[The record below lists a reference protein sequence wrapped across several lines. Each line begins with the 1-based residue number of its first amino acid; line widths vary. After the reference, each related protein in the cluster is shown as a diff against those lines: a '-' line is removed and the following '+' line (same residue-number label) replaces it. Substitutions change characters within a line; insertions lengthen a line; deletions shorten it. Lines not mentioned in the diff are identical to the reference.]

1 MNKLKRIL
9 ILGLIAI
16 LCFSVIPTTVA
27 YADPQPFSITGSDGN
42 TYTPVKTDIAAAQEG
57 EIHPTVYCLWVPED
71 VANLTIRAA
80 DTYTEMICG
89 CNKGTLTSE
98 NGENVLSLP
107 TSGHDSFC
115 LQLWLSL
122 GNYPGYEKYID
133 GSCEN
138 LIQVKVAAI
147 NGGVVTEINYI
158 LIQVGGTKLI
168 EDSQPFTI
176 TGSDGNTYT
185 PVKTDIAVQDGEIV
199 PTVYCLWVP
208 KDVAN
213 LTIRAADPYKEMVCE
228 CGQQGPVTN
237 ENGENIMSLPTSGH
251 SEFCLKFWLGIGNYP
266 GYEKYIDGN
275 CEDLIQVKLIAK
287 NDGVITEINYI
298 LIQVGGSVPTEDT
311 TPPELSLVADGVQR
325 TGETTATVKFTSSEA
340 GTVYYSLV
348 SADAVDTSTAGTA
361 MVSGENMLN
370 ITGITADAATVY
382 IKAKDGSGNV
392 SESTLEAAVPAY
404 ETTYEIYLGLWS
416 HAQYYDLGYRVAS
429 VTADGRPLSMSGI
442 SEVECSGVKAGQTV
456 KVTLYIPEAGK
467 ELASV
472 SLITN
477 DGNKTPINVTVDGT
491 ENSFTFTMPA
501 ANVRTAIGESFTL
514 KDSSIVRYSLKSGVS
529 LLYSNVGDIESNR
542 QGTVI
547 FTDSNGVTLMQA
559 QPGQQVT
566 VTAQPVPY
574 TAGDVFHRE
583 FVCWKDI
590 EGIKVS
596 AEDQLKPSFT
606 FEMPAN
612 DVYLFAEINNVGT
625 EVTWKTNPLDVT
637 NVQLKG
643 LSSNDSPFVFADGAT
658 LSAIPLGEDWWYR
671 YEFTGW
677 TVERDGT
684 TLPDSEVST
693 SLVNSSRPKGSFG
706 YATKVEFKASGEKMT
721 VTANF
726 RERAFASVTAAADA
740 AMGSA
745 TVTVGGSTPAETQ
758 SVVYEGQTVTLT
770 ATPGE
775 RYMLKGWEVKDADNK
790 DVTYTVAKDVN
801 VATFIMPAT
810 GKAITAK
817 AIFEVDPDKASPAC
831 VLEDVELAIP
841 SATVEN
847 TGTSYTITVPANTDA
862 DTLAAA
868 VLKFTISKY
877 ADVVTADGSVWP
889 EDGKACGMT
898 LDTPVTFTVR
908 SEKCRIGKDDTAKA
922 DYTITVIRAKSTQ
935 CAIGS
940 AKLGNVDGVVDQTG
954 KTLTFTVPADTEDSA
969 VTNMPL
975 TFACSQ
981 YASIKL
987 KDAEAD
993 WVNDT
998 ACGMKLNEE
1007 KTFVVTAEDGTTTA
1021 VYTVVIHRAPSDKKA
1036 LTGATLG
1043 DIAAVI
1049 DEDGHALT
1057 FTVPADTT
1065 DSTLGEMIL
1074 QFTCPPRAAVKLKD
1088 AEDNW
1093 PAAGLRS
1100 GLKLGVPATF
1110 VVTAENGDTQ
1120 EYTVTVNREKSTEKA
1135 ITEAVLTKTGGASV
1149 KADISEQNKT
1159 VTFMLPVGTTDADV
1173 AAMTLKFTCS
1183 QYASI
1188 KLEGAETN
1196 WPADGQLCGMKLNET
1211 KTFVVTAENGDTQAY
1226 TVLIVRGKSSAK
1238 EITNALLLA
1247 KAGDTTSPATVK
1259 IDNAKKTIDFTLPA
1273 GSDTSKLGEMIL
1285 KLTVSDYATVKKSGD
1300 TGNWPAEGKACD
1312 MELDKAATFT
1322 VTAENG
1328 STQDYTVTITRTK
1341 STTKDITAV
1350 KLLNADKSVIAEGK
1364 LSGTTWTIT
1373 LPSDTDK
1380 ALINKIGTSTD
1391 VFMQINYTGVS
1402 LAQAEGYSDA
1412 SAAENMKWSSGNIMC
1427 GISPNSSNTFT
1438 VTAEDGSTKT
1448 YTVEIKYTAPNAPTL
1463 SNGSATRTS
1472 KTGATVKFTSSE
1484 AGTYYYKVVTHGAAA
1499 PTVDE
1504 IKKSTTKGTASAGET
1519 TFTLSNLT
1527 EDARD
1532 IYIVVVSASGGE
1544 STALKIEIPAYGGGT
1559 ETPDTGKFTITANAP
1574 KGGTI
1579 TTNRTKADKGD
1590 EIIVTVTPDSGY
1602 QMVEGSLSY
1611 SLAVAGGETVK
1622 ITGNRFIMPGGNV
1635 TITCKWETATTTAK
1649 GITSFSING
1658 VAGAVNNTT
1667 NTITITMPRGTD
1679 VTKLTPTISTNG
1691 VKSLTPGSGETVNF
1705 TNSVTYTATME
1716 DGSTKT
1722 YTVTVYVDKGTLA
1735 DQFWDKL
1742 TDFVNQVPWW
1752 EYAKHQQSTSKYPKY
1767 W

>member
-27 YADPQPFSITGSDGN
+27 YADSQPFSITGSDGTAYTPVKTDIKYDPVGEIYPTLYCLWVPEDVEALTIRASDIYTTLQCACNKGGTSTTENGEIVLSLSTNNHTKRCLSTKLKNISGVGKYIDSSTDVTHLMLVKLYDDQATDISYILIQAGGTKLIADPQPFSITGSDG
-42 TYTPVKTDIAAAQEG
+42 TAYTPVKTDIKYDPVG
-57 EIHPTVYCLWVPED
+57 EIYPTLYCLWVPED
-71 VANLTIRAA
+71 VEALTIRAS
-80 DTYTEMICG
+80 DIYTTLQCA
-89 CNKGTLTSE
+89 CNKGGTSTTE
-98 NGENVLSLP
+98 NGEIVLSLS
-107 TSGHDSFC
+107 TNNHTKRCLSTKLKNISGV
-115 LQLWLSL
+115 
-122 GNYPGYEKYID
+122 GKYID
-133 GSCEN
+133 SSTDVTH
-138 LIQVKVAAI
+138 LMLVKLYDDQATDI
-147 NGGVVTEINYI
+147 SYI
-158 LIQVGGTKLI
+158 LIQ
-168 EDSQPFTI
+168 
-176 TGSDGNTYT
+176 
-185 PVKTDIAVQDGEIV
+185 A
-199 PTVYCLWVP
+199 
-208 KDVAN
+208 
-213 LTIRAADPYKEMVCE
+213 
-228 CGQQGPVTN
+228 
-237 ENGENIMSLPTSGH
+237 
-251 SEFCLKFWLGIGNYP
+251 
-266 GYEKYIDGN
+266 
-275 CEDLIQVKLIAK
+275 
-287 NDGVITEINYI
+287 
-298 LIQVGGSVPTEDT
+298 GGSVPTEDT

-340 GTVYYSLV
+340 GTAYYSLV
-348 SADAVDTSTAGTA
+348 SADAVDTSAAGTA
-361 MVSGENMLN
+361 MVSGENTLN
-370 ITGITADAATVY
+370 ITGLTADAATVY
-382 IKAKDGSGNV
+382 IKAKDSSGNISV
-392 SESTLEAAVPAY
+392 STLEAAVPAY

-429 VTADGRPLSMSGI
+429 VTADGKPLSMSGI

-501 ANVRTAIGESFTL
+501 ANVRTAIGERFTL

-706 YATKVEFKASGEKMT
+706 YATKVEFKASGKKMA

-726 RERAFASVTAAADA
+726 LERAFASVTAAADA

-745 TVTVGGSTPAETQ
+745 TVTVGENTGTSQYP
-758 SVVYEGQTVTLT
+758 VYEGQSVILTAAPGARYTLT
-770 ATPGE
+770 
-775 RYMLKGWEVKDADNK
+775 GWEVKDTDGTEIA
-790 DVTYTVAKDVN
+790 VTPVEGNAN
-801 VATFIMPAT
+801 QATFTMPAT
-810 GKAITAK
+810 GKNISAK

-868 VLKFTISKY
+868 VLKFTVSKY

-908 SEKCRIGKDDTAKA
+908 SEKCRIGKDGTAKA

>member
-27 YADPQPFSITGSDGN
+27 YADSQPFSITGSDG
-42 TYTPVKTDIAAAQEG
+42 TAYTPVKTDIKYDPVG
-57 EIHPTVYCLWVPED
+57 EIYPTVYCLRVPED
-71 VANLTIRAA
+71 VATLTIRAS
-80 DTYTEMICG
+80 DIYTTLQCA
-89 CNKGTLTSE
+89 CNKGGTSTTE
-98 NGENVLSLP
+98 NGEIVLSLS
-107 TSGHDSFC
+107 TNNHTKRCLSTKLKNISGV
-115 LQLWLSL
+115 
-122 GNYPGYEKYID
+122 GKYID
-133 GSCEN
+133 SSTDVTH
-138 LIQVKVAAI
+138 LMLVKLYDDQATDI
-147 NGGVVTEINYI
+147 SYI
-158 LIQVGGTKLI
+158 LIQ
-168 EDSQPFTI
+168 
-176 TGSDGNTYT
+176 
-185 PVKTDIAVQDGEIV
+185 A
-199 PTVYCLWVP
+199 
-208 KDVAN
+208 
-213 LTIRAADPYKEMVCE
+213 
-228 CGQQGPVTN
+228 
-237 ENGENIMSLPTSGH
+237 
-251 SEFCLKFWLGIGNYP
+251 
-266 GYEKYIDGN
+266 
-275 CEDLIQVKLIAK
+275 
-287 NDGVITEINYI
+287 
-298 LIQVGGSVPTEDT
+298 GGSVPTEDT

-340 GTVYYSLV
+340 GTAYYSLV
-348 SADAVDTSTAGTA
+348 SADAVDTSAAGTA
-361 MVSGENMLN
+361 MVSGENTLN
-370 ITGITADAATVY
+370 ITGLTADAATVY
-382 IKAKDGSGNV
+382 IKAKDSSGNISV
-392 SESTLEAAVPAY
+392 STLEAAVPAY

-501 ANVRTAIGESFTL
+501 ANVRTAIGERFTL

-574 TAGDVFHRE
+574 TAGDVFHRK

-706 YATKVEFKASGEKMT
+706 YATKVEFKASGKKMA

-775 RYMLKGWEVKDADNK
+775 RYTLKGWEVKDKDNTP
-790 DVTYTVAKDVN
+790 VEYTVAEDVN
-801 VATFIMPAT
+801 VATFTMPAT

-817 AIFEVDPDKASPAC
+817 AIFEVDPDKASAAC

-841 SATVEN
+841 SAKVEN

-868 VLKFTISKY
+868 ELKFTVSEY

-889 EDGKACGMT
+889 EDGKACGMA

-922 DYTITVIRAKSTQ
+922 DYT
-935 CAIGS
+935 
-940 AKLGNVDGVVDQTG
+940 
-954 KTLTFTVPADTEDSA
+954 
-969 VTNMPL
+969 
-975 TFACSQ
+975 
-981 YASIKL
+981 
-987 KDAEAD
+987 
-993 WVNDT
+993 
-998 ACGMKLNEE
+998 
-1007 KTFVVTAEDGTTTA
+1007 
-1021 VYTVVIHRAPSDKKA
+1021 
-1036 LTGATLG
+1036 
-1043 DIAAVI
+1043 
-1049 DEDGHALT
+1049 
-1057 FTVPADTT
+1057 
-1065 DSTLGEMIL
+1065 
-1074 QFTCPPRAAVKLKD
+1074 
-1088 AEDNW
+1088 
-1093 PAAGLRS
+1093 
-1100 GLKLGVPATF
+1100 
-1110 VVTAENGDTQ
+1110 
-1120 EYTVTVNREKSTEKA
+1120 
-1135 ITEAVLTKTGGASV
+1135 
-1149 KADISEQNKT
+1149 
-1159 VTFMLPVGTTDADV
+1159 
-1173 AAMTLKFTCS
+1173 
-1183 QYASI
+1183 
-1188 KLEGAETN
+1188 
-1196 WPADGQLCGMKLNET
+1196 
-1211 KTFVVTAENGDTQAY
+1211 
-1226 TVLIVRGKSSAK
+1226 
-1238 EITNALLLA
+1238 
-1247 KAGDTTSPATVK
+1247 
-1259 IDNAKKTIDFTLPA
+1259 
-1273 GSDTSKLGEMIL
+1273 
-1285 KLTVSDYATVKKSGD
+1285 
-1300 TGNWPAEGKACD
+1300 
-1312 MELDKAATFT
+1312 
-1322 VTAENG
+1322 
-1328 STQDYTVTITRTK
+1328 VTITKAK
-1341 STTKDITAV
+1341 SSEKDITAV

-1402 LAQAEGYSDA
+1402 LAQAEGYDDA
-1412 SAAENMKWSSGNIMC
+1412 TGIIGKWSSGNVMC
-1427 GISPNSSNTFT
+1427 GISPNSSKTFT

-1463 SNGSATRTS
+1463 SGGSATRTS

-1484 AGTYYYKVVTHGAAA
+1484 AGNYFYKVVDHGAAV
-1499 PTVDE
+1499 PTVDTS
-1504 IKKSTTKGTASAGET
+1504 KNGTSAVKGENTI
-1519 TFTLSNLT
+1519 TLSNLT

-1532 IYIVVVSASGGE
+1532 IYIVVVNASRGE
-1544 STALKIEIPAYGGGT
+1544 SAALKAEIPAYGSGS
-1559 ETPDTGKFTITANAP
+1559 ETPDTGKFTITINAP

-1590 EIIVTVTPDSGY
+1590 EIIVTVKPDSGY
-1602 QMVEGSLSY
+1602 QMVEGSLTY

-1622 ITGNRFIMPGGNV
+1622 ITGNRFTMPAGNV

-1649 GITSFSING
+1649 GITSFSVSG
-1658 VAGAVNNTT
+1658 VVGAVNNTT
-1667 NTITITMPRGTD
+1667 NTITITLPRGTD
-1679 VTKLTPTISTNG
+1679 VTKLTPVIATNG
-1691 VKSLTPGSGETVNF
+1691 VKSLTPGSGETVDF
-1705 TNSVTYTATME
+1705 TNAVTYTAAME
-1716 DGSTKT
+1716 DGSSKT

-1742 TDFVNQVPWW
+1742 TDFATQVPWW

>member
-27 YADPQPFSITGSDGN
+27 YADSQPFSITGSDGTAYTPVKTDIKYDPVGEIYPTLYCLWVPEDVEALTIRASDIYTTLQCACNKGGTSTTENGEIVLSLSTNNHTKRCLSTKLKNISGVGKYIDSSTDVTHLMLVKLYDDQATDISYILIQAGGTKLIADPQPFSITGSDG
-42 TYTPVKTDIAAAQEG
+42 TAYTPVKTDIKYDPVG
-57 EIHPTVYCLWVPED
+57 EIYPTLYCLWVPED
-71 VANLTIRAA
+71 VEALTIRAS
-80 DTYTEMICG
+80 DIYTTLQCA
-89 CNKGTLTSE
+89 CNKGGTSTTE
-98 NGENVLSLP
+98 NGEIVLSLS
-107 TSGHDSFC
+107 TNNHTKRCLSTKLKNISGV
-115 LQLWLSL
+115 
-122 GNYPGYEKYID
+122 GKYID
-133 GSCEN
+133 SSTDVTH
-138 LIQVKVAAI
+138 LMLVKLYDDQATDI
-147 NGGVVTEINYI
+147 SYI
-158 LIQVGGTKLI
+158 LIQ
-168 EDSQPFTI
+168 
-176 TGSDGNTYT
+176 
-185 PVKTDIAVQDGEIV
+185 A
-199 PTVYCLWVP
+199 
-208 KDVAN
+208 
-213 LTIRAADPYKEMVCE
+213 
-228 CGQQGPVTN
+228 
-237 ENGENIMSLPTSGH
+237 
-251 SEFCLKFWLGIGNYP
+251 
-266 GYEKYIDGN
+266 
-275 CEDLIQVKLIAK
+275 
-287 NDGVITEINYI
+287 
-298 LIQVGGSVPTEDT
+298 GGSVPTEDT

-340 GTVYYSLV
+340 GTAYYSLV
-348 SADAVDTSTAGTA
+348 SADAVDTSAAGTA
-361 MVSGENMLN
+361 MVSGENTLN
-370 ITGITADAATVY
+370 ITGLTADAATVY
-382 IKAKDGSGNV
+382 IKAKDSSGNISV
-392 SESTLEAAVPAY
+392 STLEAAVPAY

-429 VTADGRPLSMSGI
+429 VTVDGRPLSMSGI

-501 ANVRTAIGESFTL
+501 ANVRTAIGERFTL

-574 TAGDVFHRE
+574 TAGDVFHRK

-706 YATKVEFKASGEKMT
+706 YATKVEFKASGEKMA

-726 RERAFASVTAAADA
+726 RERAFASVTAVADA
-740 AMGSA
+740 TMGSA
-745 TVTVGGSTPAETQ
+745 TVAVGDSTPAETQ

-770 ATPGE
+770 ATPGN
-775 RYMLKGWEVKDADNK
+775 RYTLTGWEVKAAGSDTLIKVTTDAEDANK
-790 DVTYTVAKDVN
+790 
-801 VATFIMPAT
+801 ATFTMPAT

-922 DYTITVIRAKSTQ
+922 DYT
-935 CAIGS
+935 
-940 AKLGNVDGVVDQTG
+940 
-954 KTLTFTVPADTEDSA
+954 
-969 VTNMPL
+969 
-975 TFACSQ
+975 
-981 YASIKL
+981 
-987 KDAEAD
+987 
-993 WVNDT
+993 
-998 ACGMKLNEE
+998 
-1007 KTFVVTAEDGTTTA
+1007 
-1021 VYTVVIHRAPSDKKA
+1021 
-1036 LTGATLG
+1036 
-1043 DIAAVI
+1043 
-1049 DEDGHALT
+1049 
-1057 FTVPADTT
+1057 
-1065 DSTLGEMIL
+1065 
-1074 QFTCPPRAAVKLKD
+1074 
-1088 AEDNW
+1088 
-1093 PAAGLRS
+1093 
-1100 GLKLGVPATF
+1100 
-1110 VVTAENGDTQ
+1110 
-1120 EYTVTVNREKSTEKA
+1120 
-1135 ITEAVLTKTGGASV
+1135 
-1149 KADISEQNKT
+1149 
-1159 VTFMLPVGTTDADV
+1159 
-1173 AAMTLKFTCS
+1173 
-1183 QYASI
+1183 
-1188 KLEGAETN
+1188 
-1196 WPADGQLCGMKLNET
+1196 
-1211 KTFVVTAENGDTQAY
+1211 
-1226 TVLIVRGKSSAK
+1226 
-1238 EITNALLLA
+1238 
-1247 KAGDTTSPATVK
+1247 
-1259 IDNAKKTIDFTLPA
+1259 
-1273 GSDTSKLGEMIL
+1273 
-1285 KLTVSDYATVKKSGD
+1285 
-1300 TGNWPAEGKACD
+1300 
-1312 MELDKAATFT
+1312 
-1322 VTAENG
+1322 
-1328 STQDYTVTITRTK
+1328 VTITKAK
-1341 STTKDITAV
+1341 SSEKDITAV

-1373 LPSDTDK
+1373 LPSNTDK
-1380 ALINKIGTSTD
+1380 TLINKIGSAPD
-1391 VFMQINYTGVS
+1391 VYMQLLHTGVS
-1402 LAQAEGYSDA
+1402 VKQEEGWNDA
-1412 SAAENMKWSSGNIMC
+1412 DGAPYWNSGDAMC
-1427 GISPNSSNTFT
+1427 GISVNTSKTFT
-1438 VTAEDGSTKT
+1438 VTAEDDSTKT
-1448 YTVEIKYTAPNAPTL
+1448 YTVAIEYTAPNAPTL

-1472 KTGATVKFTSSE
+1472 KTGATVKFTTNE

-1499 PTVDE
+1499 PTADE
-1504 IKKSTTKGTASAGET
+1504 IMKSTTHGTASAGET
-1519 TFTLSNLT
+1519 TITLSNLT

-1532 IYIVVVSASGGE
+1532 IYIVVVGAAGGE
-1544 STALKIEIPAYGGGT
+1544 STALKVEIPAYGSGS
-1559 ETPDTGKFTITANAP
+1559 ETPDTGKFTISVNAP
-1574 KGGTI
+1574 KGGKI
-1579 TTNRTKADKGD
+1579 TTYRTKADKGD
-1590 EIIVTVTPDSGY
+1590 EIIVTVTPDNGY
-1602 QMVEGSLSY
+1602 QMVEGSLTY

-1622 ITGNRFIMPGGNV
+1622 ITGNRFTMPAGNV

-1649 GITSFSING
+1649 GITSFSISG
-1658 VAGAVNNTT
+1658 VVGAVNNTT
-1667 NTITITMPRGTD
+1667 NTITITLPRGTD
-1679 VTKLTPTISTNG
+1679 VTKLTPVIATNG
-1691 VKSLTPGSGETVNF
+1691 VKSLTPGSGETVDF
-1705 TNSVTYTATME
+1705 TNAVTYTAAME
-1716 DGSTKT
+1716 DGSSKT

-1742 TDFVNQVPWW
+1742 TDFATQVPWW

>member
-27 YADPQPFSITGSDGN
+27 YADSQPFSITGSDGTAYTPVKTDIKYDPVGEIYPTLYCLWVPEDVEALTIRASDIYTTLQCACNKGGTSTTENGEIVLSLSTNNHTKRCLSTKLKNISGVGKYIDSSTDVTHLMLVKLYDDQATDISYILIQAGGTKLIADPQPFSITGSDG
-42 TYTPVKTDIAAAQEG
+42 TAYTPVKTDIKYDPVG
-57 EIHPTVYCLWVPED
+57 EIYPTLYCLWVPED
-71 VANLTIRAA
+71 VEALTIRAS
-80 DTYTEMICG
+80 DIYTTLQCA
-89 CNKGTLTSE
+89 CNKGGTSTTE
-98 NGENVLSLP
+98 NGEIVLSLS
-107 TSGHDSFC
+107 TNNHTKRCLSTKLKNISGV
-115 LQLWLSL
+115 
-122 GNYPGYEKYID
+122 GKYID
-133 GSCEN
+133 SSTDVTH
-138 LIQVKVAAI
+138 LMLVKLYDDQATDI
-147 NGGVVTEINYI
+147 SYI
-158 LIQVGGTKLI
+158 LIQ
-168 EDSQPFTI
+168 
-176 TGSDGNTYT
+176 
-185 PVKTDIAVQDGEIV
+185 A
-199 PTVYCLWVP
+199 
-208 KDVAN
+208 
-213 LTIRAADPYKEMVCE
+213 
-228 CGQQGPVTN
+228 
-237 ENGENIMSLPTSGH
+237 
-251 SEFCLKFWLGIGNYP
+251 
-266 GYEKYIDGN
+266 
-275 CEDLIQVKLIAK
+275 
-287 NDGVITEINYI
+287 
-298 LIQVGGSVPTEDT
+298 GGSVPTEDT

-340 GTVYYSLV
+340 GTAYYSLV
-348 SADAVDTSTAGTA
+348 SADAVDTSAAGTA
-361 MVSGENMLN
+361 MVSGENTLN
-370 ITGITADAATVY
+370 ITGLTADAATVY
-382 IKAKDGSGNV
+382 IKAKDSSGNISV
-392 SESTLEAAVPAY
+392 STLEAAVPAY

-501 ANVRTAIGESFTL
+501 ANVRTAIGERFTL

-574 TAGDVFHRE
+574 TAGDVFHRK

-801 VATFIMPAT
+801 VATFIMPDT
-810 GKAITAK
+810 GKDITAM
-817 AIFEVDPDKASPAC
+817 AIFEVDPAKASPAC
-831 VLEDVELAIP
+831 VLSNVTLDIP
-841 SATVEN
+841 GATSERS
-847 TGTSYTITVPANTDA
+847 GTKYTITVPANTDEA
-862 DTLAAA
+862 ALAQA
-868 VLKFTISKY
+868 VLKLEISEHAAVKKTGE
-877 ADVVTADGSVWP
+877 ADNWP
-889 EDGKACGMT
+889 AEGKACGMT
-898 LDTPVTFTVR
+898 LDQAVTFTVY
-908 SEKCRIGKDDTAKA
+908 SEKCLLGKDDTAKA
-922 DYTITVIRAKSTQ
+922 DYT
-935 CAIGS
+935 
-940 AKLGNVDGVVDQTG
+940 
-954 KTLTFTVPADTEDSA
+954 
-969 VTNMPL
+969 
-975 TFACSQ
+975 
-981 YASIKL
+981 
-987 KDAEAD
+987 
-993 WVNDT
+993 
-998 ACGMKLNEE
+998 
-1007 KTFVVTAEDGTTTA
+1007 
-1021 VYTVVIHRAPSDKKA
+1021 
-1036 LTGATLG
+1036 
-1043 DIAAVI
+1043 
-1049 DEDGHALT
+1049 
-1057 FTVPADTT
+1057 
-1065 DSTLGEMIL
+1065 
-1074 QFTCPPRAAVKLKD
+1074 
-1088 AEDNW
+1088 
-1093 PAAGLRS
+1093 
-1100 GLKLGVPATF
+1100 
-1110 VVTAENGDTQ
+1110 
-1120 EYTVTVNREKSTEKA
+1120 
-1135 ITEAVLTKTGGASV
+1135 
-1149 KADISEQNKT
+1149 
-1159 VTFMLPVGTTDADV
+1159 
-1173 AAMTLKFTCS
+1173 
-1183 QYASI
+1183 
-1188 KLEGAETN
+1188 
-1196 WPADGQLCGMKLNET
+1196 
-1211 KTFVVTAENGDTQAY
+1211 
-1226 TVLIVRGKSSAK
+1226 
-1238 EITNALLLA
+1238 
-1247 KAGDTTSPATVK
+1247 
-1259 IDNAKKTIDFTLPA
+1259 
-1273 GSDTSKLGEMIL
+1273 
-1285 KLTVSDYATVKKSGD
+1285 
-1300 TGNWPAEGKACD
+1300 
-1312 MELDKAATFT
+1312 
-1322 VTAENG
+1322 
-1328 STQDYTVTITRTK
+1328 VTITKAK
-1341 STTKDITAV
+1341 SSEKDITAV

-1402 LAQAEGYSDA
+1402 LAQAEGYDDA
-1412 SAAENMKWSSGNIMC
+1412 TGIIGKWSSGNVMC
-1427 GISPNSSNTFT
+1427 GISPNSSKTFT

-1463 SNGSATRTS
+1463 SGGSATRTS

-1484 AGTYYYKVVTHGAAA
+1484 AGSYFYKVVDHGAAV
-1499 PTVDE
+1499 PTVDTS
-1504 IKKSTTKGTASAGET
+1504 KNGTSAVQGENT
-1519 TFTLSNLT
+1519 ITLSNLT

-1532 IYIVVVSASGGE
+1532 IYIVVVGAAGGE
-1544 STALKIEIPAYGGGT
+1544 SAALKVEIPAYGSGS
-1559 ETPDTGKFTITANAP
+1559 ETPDTGKFTITINAP

-1590 EIIVTVTPDSGY
+1590 EIIVTVKPDSGY
-1602 QMVEGSLSY
+1602 QMVEGSLTY

-1622 ITGNRFIMPGGNV
+1622 ITGNRFTMPAGNV

-1649 GITSFSING
+1649 GITSFSISG
-1658 VAGAVNNTT
+1658 VVGAVNNTT
-1667 NTITITMPRGTD
+1667 NTITITLPRGTD
-1679 VTKLTPTISTNG
+1679 VTKLTPVIATNG
-1691 VKSLTPGSGETVNF
+1691 VKSLTPGNGETVDF
-1705 TNSVTYTATME
+1705 TNAVTYTAAME
-1716 DGSTKT
+1716 DGSSKT

-1735 DQFWDKL
+1735 DQFWDRL
-1742 TDFVNQVPWW
+1742 TDFATQVPWW
-1752 EYAKHQQSTSKYPKY
+1752 QYAEKQQSTSKYPKY

>member
-1 MNKLKRIL
+1 MKKHKQTILPLLLLTVLLLAGLCDRTYAEESAQYPYLTSFEMVDVDFFSSPKFNTGKDGTPIGVEWKNYPDGPQESVNKTECDYVLGEIKVYTNGVPTGNVRKRKAYVTPVYTLANSDLITQYATASGKQATNTITAGNSTTATTRSDIICFTTADGTKYGYNLTVLDGSDQPIETPTEITLESIAVNRTAEDTATIYIKSNVAGTYYYAVTEADEGPSFDETAETTALRRYANTIQLTGLTAGAKKLHIL
-9 ILGLIAI
+9 AKSEGLDNVTVSFDVPKFAVAHSLSASTSLIWEDQGDKDGNRKGNVVFTNQSGTPITSAFEGETVTATAEPYSESPMYE
-16 LCFSVIPTTVA
+16 FSFVQWKDETGIKLTEEQCKTNTVTFKMPDADVTLFAEFKNVGTTVTWGSTPNGA
-27 YADPQPFSITGSDGN
+27 PAVTVNGNTRDTQYVYRTGSTAIVNFNSDGN
-42 TYTPVKTDIAAAQEG
+42 WKESWVLLG
-57 EIHPTVYCLWVPED
+57 WEI
-71 VANLTIRAA
+71 
-80 DTYTEMICG
+80 MI
-89 CNKGTLTSE
+89 
-98 NGENVLSLP
+98 NGENRADDPEYV
-107 TSGHDSFC
+107 T
-115 LQLWLSL
+115 
-122 GNYPGYEKYID
+122 YPG
-133 GSCEN
+133 
-138 LIQVKVAAI
+138 VAA
-147 NGGVVTEINYI
+147 NPHVVLAGEN
-158 LIQVGGTKLI
+158 VR
-168 EDSQPFTI
+168 I
-176 TGSDGNTYT
+176 TAKFRSK
-185 PVKTDIAVQDGEIV
+185 VFAAV
-199 PTVYCLWVP
+199 TA
-208 KDVAN
+208 K
-213 LTIRAADPYKEMVCE
+213 ADP
-228 CGQQGPVTN
+228 
-237 ENGENIMSLPTSGH
+237 
-251 SEFCLKFWLGIGNYP
+251 
-266 GYEKYIDGN
+266 
-275 CEDLIQVKLIAK
+275 
-287 NDGVITEINYI
+287 
-298 LIQVGGSVPTEDT
+298 
-311 TPPELSLVADGVQR
+311 
-325 TGETTATVKFTSSEA
+325 
-340 GTVYYSLV
+340 
-348 SADAVDTSTAGTA
+348 
-361 MVSGENMLN
+361 
-370 ITGITADAATVY
+370 
-382 IKAKDGSGNV
+382 
-392 SESTLEAAVPAY
+392 
-404 ETTYEIYLGLWS
+404 
-416 HAQYYDLGYRVAS
+416 
-429 VTADGRPLSMSGI
+429 
-442 SEVECSGVKAGQTV
+442 
-456 KVTLYIPEAGK
+456 
-467 ELASV
+467 
-472 SLITN
+472 
-477 DGNKTPINVTVDGT
+477 
-491 ENSFTFTMPA
+491 
-501 ANVRTAIGESFTL
+501 
-514 KDSSIVRYSLKSGVS
+514 
-529 LLYSNVGDIESNR
+529 
-542 QGTVI
+542 
-547 FTDSNGVTLMQA
+547 
-559 QPGQQVT
+559 
-566 VTAQPVPY
+566 
-574 TAGDVFHRE
+574 
-583 FVCWKDI
+583 
-590 EGIKVS
+590 
-596 AEDQLKPSFT
+596 
-606 FEMPAN
+606 
-612 DVYLFAEINNVGT
+612 
-625 EVTWKTNPLDVT
+625 
-637 NVQLKG
+637 
-643 LSSNDSPFVFADGAT
+643 
-658 LSAIPLGEDWWYR
+658 
-671 YEFTGW
+671 
-677 TVERDGT
+677 
-684 TLPDSEVST
+684 
-693 SLVNSSRPKGSFG
+693 
-706 YATKVEFKASGEKMT
+706 
-721 VTANF
+721 
-726 RERAFASVTAAADA
+726 

-745 TVTVGGSTPAETQ
+745 AVAIGDGEASPSQ
-758 SVVYEGQTVTLT
+758 SIVFEGQTVTLT
-770 ATPGE
+770 ATPGD
-775 RYMLKGWEVKDADNK
+775 RYTLTGWEVKEAGSDTLIPTTPVEGNANQ
-790 DVTYTVAKDVN
+790 
-801 VATFIMPAT
+801 ATFTMPST
-810 GKAITAK
+810 KENITAT
-817 AIFEVDPDKASPAC
+817 AIFAVDPAKASTAC
-831 VLEDVELAIP
+831 ALEDVELAIP

-868 VLKFTISKY
+868 VLKFTVSKY

-908 SEKCRIGKDDTAKA
+908 SEKCRIGNDDTAKA

-1049 DEDGHALT
+1049 DEDGHAVT

-1065 DSTLGEMIL
+1065 DSKLGEMIL
-1074 QFTCPPRAAVKLKD
+1074 KFTCSPRATVKLKG

-1110 VVTAENGDTQ
+1110 VVTAEDTSTR

-1135 ITEAVLTKTGGASV
+1135 ITEAVLTKTGGTSV

-1159 VTFMLPVGTTDADV
+1159 INFTLPAGTTDADV

-1188 KLEGAETN
+1188 KLEGAEAN
-1196 WPADGQLCGMKLNET
+1196 WPADGQLCGMKLNEA
-1211 KTFVVTAENGDTQAY
+1211 KTFVVTAENGGTQTY
-1226 TVLIVRGKSSAK
+1226 TVLIVRGKSAAK
-1238 EITNALLLA
+1238 EITSAILLA

-1300 TGNWPAEGKACD
+1300 TDNWPAAGKACG
-1312 MELDKAATFT
+1312 MELNKAATFT

-1350 KLLNADKSVIAEGK
+1350 KLLDADKSVIAEGK

-1402 LAQAEGYSDA
+1402 LAQAEGYDDA
-1412 SAAENMKWSSGNIMC
+1412 TGIIGKWSSGNVMC
-1427 GISPNSSNTFT
+1427 GISPNSSKTFT

-1463 SNGSATRTS
+1463 SNGSAARSS
-1472 KTGATVKFTSSE
+1472 KTAATVKFTTNE
-1484 AGTYYYKVVTHGAAA
+1484 AGTYYYKVVTHGATA
-1499 PTVDE
+1499 PTADE
-1504 IKKSTTKGTASAGET
+1504 IMKSTTKGTASAGET
-1519 TFTLSNLT
+1519 AFTLSNLT

-1622 ITGNRFIMPGGNV
+1622 ITGNRFTMPGGNV

-1679 VTKLTPTISTNG
+1679 VTKLTPAISTNG

-1752 EYAKHQQSTSKYPKY
+1752 QYAEKQQSTSKYPKY

>member
-27 YADPQPFSITGSDGN
+27 YADSQPFSITGSDGTAYTPVKTDIKYDPVGEIYPTVYCLRVPEDVATLTIRASDIYTTLQCACNKGGTSTTENGEIVLSLSTNNHTKRCLSTKLKNISGVGKYIDSSTDVTHLMLVKLYDDQATDISYILIQAGGTKLIADPQPFSITGSDG
-42 TYTPVKTDIAAAQEG
+42 TAYTPVKTDIKYDPVG
-57 EIHPTVYCLWVPED
+57 EIYPTVYCLRVPED
-71 VANLTIRAA
+71 VATLTIRAS
-80 DTYTEMICG
+80 DIYTTLQCA
-89 CNKGTLTSE
+89 CNKGGTSTTE
-98 NGENVLSLP
+98 NGEIVLSLS
-107 TSGHDSFC
+107 TNNHTKRCLSTKLKNISGV
-115 LQLWLSL
+115 
-122 GNYPGYEKYID
+122 GKYID
-133 GSCEN
+133 SSTDVTH
-138 LIQVKVAAI
+138 LMLVKLYDDQATDI
-147 NGGVVTEINYI
+147 SYI
-158 LIQVGGTKLI
+158 LIQ
-168 EDSQPFTI
+168 
-176 TGSDGNTYT
+176 
-185 PVKTDIAVQDGEIV
+185 A
-199 PTVYCLWVP
+199 
-208 KDVAN
+208 
-213 LTIRAADPYKEMVCE
+213 
-228 CGQQGPVTN
+228 
-237 ENGENIMSLPTSGH
+237 
-251 SEFCLKFWLGIGNYP
+251 
-266 GYEKYIDGN
+266 
-275 CEDLIQVKLIAK
+275 
-287 NDGVITEINYI
+287 
-298 LIQVGGSVPTEDT
+298 GGSVPTEDT

-340 GTVYYSLV
+340 GTAYYSLV
-348 SADAVDTSTAGTA
+348 SADAVDTSAAGTA
-361 MVSGENMLN
+361 MVSGENTLN
-370 ITGITADAATVY
+370 ITGLTADAATVY
-382 IKAKDGSGNV
+382 VKAKDSSGNISV
-392 SESTLEAAVPAY
+392 STLEAAVPAY

-501 ANVRTAIGESFTL
+501 ANVRTAIGERFTL

-574 TAGDVFHRE
+574 TAGDVFHRK

-801 VATFIMPAT
+801 VATFIMPDT
-810 GKAITAK
+810 GKDITAM
-817 AIFEVDPDKASPAC
+817 AIFEVDPAKASPAC
-831 VLEDVELAIP
+831 VLSNVTLDIP
-841 SATVEN
+841 GATSERS
-847 TGTSYTITVPANTDA
+847 GTKYTITVPANTDEA
-862 DTLAAA
+862 ALAQA
-868 VLKFTISKY
+868 VLKLEISEHAAVKKTGE
-877 ADVVTADGSVWP
+877 ADNWP
-889 EDGKACGMT
+889 AEGKACGMT
-898 LDTPVTFTVR
+898 LDQAVTFTVY
-908 SEKCRIGKDDTAKA
+908 SEKCLLGKDDTAKA
-922 DYTITVIRAKSTQ
+922 DYT
-935 CAIGS
+935 
-940 AKLGNVDGVVDQTG
+940 
-954 KTLTFTVPADTEDSA
+954 
-969 VTNMPL
+969 
-975 TFACSQ
+975 
-981 YASIKL
+981 
-987 KDAEAD
+987 
-993 WVNDT
+993 
-998 ACGMKLNEE
+998 
-1007 KTFVVTAEDGTTTA
+1007 
-1021 VYTVVIHRAPSDKKA
+1021 
-1036 LTGATLG
+1036 
-1043 DIAAVI
+1043 
-1049 DEDGHALT
+1049 
-1057 FTVPADTT
+1057 
-1065 DSTLGEMIL
+1065 
-1074 QFTCPPRAAVKLKD
+1074 
-1088 AEDNW
+1088 
-1093 PAAGLRS
+1093 
-1100 GLKLGVPATF
+1100 
-1110 VVTAENGDTQ
+1110 
-1120 EYTVTVNREKSTEKA
+1120 
-1135 ITEAVLTKTGGASV
+1135 
-1149 KADISEQNKT
+1149 
-1159 VTFMLPVGTTDADV
+1159 
-1173 AAMTLKFTCS
+1173 
-1183 QYASI
+1183 
-1188 KLEGAETN
+1188 
-1196 WPADGQLCGMKLNET
+1196 
-1211 KTFVVTAENGDTQAY
+1211 
-1226 TVLIVRGKSSAK
+1226 
-1238 EITNALLLA
+1238 
-1247 KAGDTTSPATVK
+1247 
-1259 IDNAKKTIDFTLPA
+1259 
-1273 GSDTSKLGEMIL
+1273 
-1285 KLTVSDYATVKKSGD
+1285 
-1300 TGNWPAEGKACD
+1300 
-1312 MELDKAATFT
+1312 
-1322 VTAENG
+1322 
-1328 STQDYTVTITRTK
+1328 VTITKAK
-1341 STTKDITAV
+1341 SSEKDITAV

-1402 LAQAEGYSDA
+1402 LAQAEGYDDA
-1412 SAAENMKWSSGNIMC
+1412 TGIIGKWSSGNVMC
-1427 GISPNSSNTFT
+1427 GISPNSSKTFT

-1463 SNGSATRTS
+1463 SGGSATRTS

-1484 AGTYYYKVVTHGAAA
+1484 AGSYFYKVVDHGAAV
-1499 PTVDE
+1499 PTVDTS
-1504 IKKSTTKGTASAGET
+1504 KNGTSAVQGENT
-1519 TFTLSNLT
+1519 ITLSNLT

-1532 IYIVVVSASGGE
+1532 IYIVVVGAAGGE
-1544 STALKIEIPAYGGGT
+1544 SAALKVEIPAYGSGS
-1559 ETPDTGKFTITANAP
+1559 ETPDTGKFTITINAP

-1590 EIIVTVTPDSGY
+1590 EIIVTVKPDSGY
-1602 QMVEGSLSY
+1602 QMVEGSLTY

-1622 ITGNRFIMPGGNV
+1622 ITGNRFTMPAGNV

-1649 GITSFSING
+1649 GITSFSISG
-1658 VAGAVNNTT
+1658 VVGAVNNTT
-1667 NTITITMPRGTD
+1667 NTITITLPRGTD
-1679 VTKLTPTISTNG
+1679 VTKLTPVIATNG
-1691 VKSLTPGSGETVNF
+1691 VKSLTPGNGETVDF
-1705 TNSVTYTATME
+1705 TNAVTYTAAME
-1716 DGSTKT
+1716 DGSSKT

-1735 DQFWDKL
+1735 DQFWDRL
-1742 TDFVNQVPWW
+1742 TDFATQVPWW
-1752 EYAKHQQSTSKYPKY
+1752 QYAEKQQSTSKYPKY